1 MWGCDDLPRWD
12 GWEVGGTFRRAK
24 THVYLWLVLDVWQR
38 PTQYCKAVIFP
49 LKVNF
54 KKKLLRKYETKRYDF
69 TTQCGKMEGS
79 EDGEGGRVE

>member
-1 MWGCDDLPRWD
+1 M
-12 GWEVGGTFRRAK
+12 GGVSGRRG
-24 THVYLWLVLDVWQR
+24 HRYGSLWLIRAGAWQR